1 MKLRLMEENNQNIY
15 EPIDEVEIL
24 GEKRDDNICESV
36 DEIKIVGEE
45 KVQSE
50 KCDKNIFD
58 FIPKNDTIDSTI
70 DRDKD
75 TESENGKYKKIKELK
90 QQLENEKLKIKELI
104 KTITQLEEEAKEE
117 SKN

>member
-1 MKLRLMEENNQNIY
+1 M
-15 EPIDEVEIL
+15 
-24 GEKRDDNICESV
+24 GEKWDDNICESV

-58 FIPKNDTIDSTI
+58 FIPKNDT

-90 QQLENEKLKIKELI
+90 QQLENEKLKIKELV
-104 KTITQLEEEAKEE
+104 KTMTQLEEEAKEE
-117 SKN
+117 SKNKLE

>member
-24 GEKRDDNICESV
+24 GEKRDDNICESA

-50 KCDKNIFD
+50 KCDENIFD
-58 FIPKNDTIDSTI
+58 FIPKNDTVDSTI

-75 TESENGKYKKIKELK
+75 SESENGKYK
-90 QQLENEKLKIKELI
+90 N
-104 KTITQLEEEAKEE
+104 
-117 SKN
+117 